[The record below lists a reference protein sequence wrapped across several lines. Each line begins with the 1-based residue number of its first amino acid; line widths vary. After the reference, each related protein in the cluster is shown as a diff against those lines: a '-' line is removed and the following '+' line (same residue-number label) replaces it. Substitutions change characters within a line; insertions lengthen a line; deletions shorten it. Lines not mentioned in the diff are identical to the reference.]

1 MHVGF
6 FDAMIRAALSCWST
20 AFDLDQPVLLHRAR
34 QILDVVLKKF

>member
-6 FDAMIRAALSCWST
+6 FDAMIRAALSCLST
-20 AFDLDQPVLLHRAR
+20 AFDLDQPVVHRAR

>member
-6 FDAMIRAALSCWST
+6 FDTMIRAALSCLST

-34 QILDVVLKKF
+34 QILAVVPKKF